1 METSIKERIKVDEMK
16 LKLSTKFMRGIV
28 SKLISKVLYKQLGYK
43 IDIQLNELNVT
54 FVDGD
59 TKVLANVE
67 PSINNEELKR
77 IIKEAGLED

>member
-1 METSIKERIKVDEMK
+1 MK

-59 TKVLANVE
+59 TKVSANLE
-67 PSINNEELKR
+67 ASINNQELKK